1 MYTSGRICVVR
12 NTGTFSFE
20 IAVVVS
26 SLVVIV
32 CLSARDLMELDVERR
47 KTAGKDASTL
57 DYTPVVGSCVCIVML
72 YV

>member
-1 MYTSGRICVVR
+1 M
-12 NTGTFSFE
+12 
-20 IAVVVS
+20 S

-47 KTAGKDASTL
+47 KMAGKDAGTL